1 MLIISKHKEGFIGI
15 EGIRFS
21 LSVSKFLLS
30 SAKFLLEGQEV
41 FSRGGGNKKRGPLGL
56 LHDLLLCH
64 VPWMFE
70 LKTLQNSLSEKE
82 IGSEQPLW
90 RGDGTYSFNLLKI
103 IWLIVIHHGAFSPL

>member
-1 MLIISKHKEGFIGI
+1 MELKGLGSPCQSAN
-15 EGIRFS
+15 FS
-21 LSVSKFLLS
+21 CLL
-30 SAKFLLEGQEV
+30 LN
-41 FSRGGGNKKRGPLGL
+41 FSCRGGGNKKRGPLGL

-90 RGDGTYSFNLLKI
+90 
-103 IWLIVIHHGAFSPL
+103 